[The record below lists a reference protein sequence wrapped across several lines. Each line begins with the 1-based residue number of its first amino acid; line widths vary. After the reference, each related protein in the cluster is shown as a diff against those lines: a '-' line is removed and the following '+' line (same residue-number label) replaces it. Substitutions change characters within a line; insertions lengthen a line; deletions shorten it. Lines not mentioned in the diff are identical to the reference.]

1 MTFGRETYSAH
12 KDVADIPMTDH
23 KTELTGKKGPTCT
36 EPGYTGDRKCSDC
49 GTVVEKGEEIPALG
63 HNFVDGKCTRCGAVD
78 PDYTEPTN
86 PTEPSDPTKPTD
98 PSEPTNPTEP
108 TKPTDPSEPT
118 EPTESSEPTQKPT
131 QTTKP
136 ATDPEGPDQTG
147 ESFRPVLLATLLLIS
162 AACLG
167 VILVQTRKW
176 KVR

>member
-1 MTFGRETYSAH
+1 MEKQRNTVQHLNKRMLVTRWCWGWPPPFPSR
-12 KDVADIPMTDH
+12 
-23 KTELTGKKGPTCT
+23 LTVP
-36 EPGYTGDRKCSDC
+36 
-49 GTVVEKGEEIPALG
+49 PALG

-86 PTEPSDPTKPTD
+86 PTQ
-98 PSEPTNPTEP
+98 PTE
-108 TKPTDPSEPT
+108 SGEPT
-118 EPTESSEPTQKPT
+118 EKPT